1 MSVEFAVRRPCPCC
15 GHLTLDGAEDAEGDY
30 DICLVCF
37 WEDDPDQRANP
48 HLANAANEPSLVAAR
63 ANYLE
68 FGACERRSLP
78 HVRPPR
84 PDEIPPGGPP
94 S

>member
-1 MSVEFAVRRPCPCC
+1 MSIEITEKRHCPCC
-15 GHLTLDGAEDAEGDY
+15 GHLTLDGGFEAEGDY

-37 WEDDPDQRANP
+37 WEDDPEQRKDVRLTNG
-48 HLANAANEPSLVAAR
+48 ANEPCLLEAR
-63 ANYLE
+63 KNYRE

-84 PDEIPPGGPP
+84 PEEIPPGGLP

>member
-1 MSVEFAVRRPCPCC
+1 MSIEITEKRHCPCC
-15 GHLTLDGAEDAEGDY
+15 GHLTLDGGSDAEGDY

-37 WEDDPDQRANP
+37 WEDDPEQRNDVR
-48 HLANAANEPSLVAAR
+48 LTNGANEPCLLEAR
-63 ANYLE
+63 KNYRE

-84 PDEIPPGGPP
+84 PEEIPPGGLP